1 LVLLGLLV
9 FAVGQTLYVGGGGY
23 YTVSSITNGTTVVLT
38 NLGYAGNAAPAA
50 AVASAAAVTPAGIKG
65 DTGASGAATGF
76 QIGENNNDE
85 DLHDNDYMGPW
96 ANKADAAEVKVQ
108 GLIGGATGA
117 TSTLVSFRA
126 RVATAPGTGGK
137 LGVWTFT
144 VRKNGVATSQTC
156 TISGLSTQCVDSA
169 QTVSVA
175 AGDLLSVHIAKVKV
189 GRDDPANTR
198 GAFVTWTVTSP

>member
-1 LVLLGLLV
+1 MSVSVGATAWM
-9 FAVGQTLYVGGGGY
+9 AVGQTLYVGGGGY

-50 AVASAAAVTPAGIKG
+50 AVASAAAVTPGGIKG
-65 DTGASGAATGF
+65 ESGAATGF
-76 QIGENNNDE
+76 QIGGNSNDE
-85 DLHDNDYMGPW
+85 DLKDNDFLGPW

-117 TSTLVSFRA
+117 TSTLASFRA
-126 RVATAPGTGGK
+126 RVTFAPGTGGK

-156 TISGLSTQCVDSA
+156 TITGMSTQCVDSVN
-169 QTVSVA
+169 TVSVA
-175 AGDLLSVHIAKVKV
+175 AGDLLSVHVARVKV
-189 GRDDPANTR
+189 GGDDPANSK